1 MAVEVI
7 TREDLNQ
14 FRTLLLKEMNEII
27 NSKTTLTK
35 KWLKSTEVRQ
45 LLNISE
51 STLQNLRIKGILTH
65 TKIGALVFYSNQE
78 IENMLEANKVN
89 SIQNI
94 FNNMSL
100 KTTMAMGSK
109 QPLSSGQNRDSYTL
123 KT

>member
-1 MAVEVI
+1 MTVEVI

-14 FRTLLLKEMNEII
+14 FRTLLLKEINEII
-27 NSKTTLTK
+27 NSKPTLSK
-35 KWLKSTEVRQ
+35 KWLKSTEVRE

-78 IENMLEANKVN
+78 IDKMLESNKVN
-89 SIQNI
+89 SIQTI

-100 KTTMAMGSK
+100 RKPIVLNSK
-109 QPLSSGQNRDSYTL
+109 QTLSARPKRDS
-123 KT
+123 